1 MLLNSVIIILREV
14 LEAAILISVMLSL
27 SHYYKISFS
36 WLKWSL
42 SLGVG
47 GAIVYAFNVAVIS
60 NLLDGVGQEVLNAS
74 LQYLIYILL
83 AGFCIWFVT
92 KPSHTSISLKT
103 ASWVM
108 AISISLSMVREFSE
122 LLIYLHVFSQGSA
135 TLMPVMIGA
144 FLGVGIGSSVGIIL
158 YHFLNFLSDKWSFR
172 MIFVVL
178 SFIAAG
184 MLSQATQLLIQADW
198 LPSQHP
204 LWNTSSWISERSIV
218 GQLLYAIFGY
228 EATPT
233 LIQVCVYFI
242 GLFIILFFILKRF
255 WSNQPHLKITEIL

>member
-14 LEAAILISVMLSL
+14 LEAAILVSVMLSL

-42 SLGVG
+42 AMGIC
-47 GAIVYAFNVAVIS
+47 GAIVYAYNVAVIS
-60 NLLDGVGQEVLNAS
+60 NWLDGVGQEVLNAS

-83 AGFCIWFVT
+83 AGFCIWLIS
-92 KPSHTSISLKT
+92 KPSHTPISLKIV
-103 ASWVM
+103 SRIM

-122 LLIYLHVFSQGSA
+122 ILIYLHVFSQGSA
-135 TLMPVMIGA
+135 TMMPVMIGA
-144 FLGVGIGSSVGIIL
+144 FLGAGIGLSVGVIL
-158 YHFLNFLSDKWSFR
+158 YHFLNFLSHKWSFR

-204 LWNTSSWISERSIV
+204 IWNTSAWISERSIV

-233 LIQVCVYFI
+233 LIQVSVYFI
-242 GLFIILFFILKRF
+242 GLFIILTFILKRF
-255 WSNQPHLKITEIL
+255 WSNQTHLKNTKIL